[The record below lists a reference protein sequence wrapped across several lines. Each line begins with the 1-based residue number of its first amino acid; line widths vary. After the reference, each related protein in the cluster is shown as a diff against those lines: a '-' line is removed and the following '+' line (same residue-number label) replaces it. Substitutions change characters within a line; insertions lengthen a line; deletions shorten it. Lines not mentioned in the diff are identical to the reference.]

1 MNIVILAAGQ
11 GKRMKSALPKV
22 LQTLA
27 GKPLLQHVLTTA
39 LSLQGKQAKN
49 GPVVVVGHGAAD
61 VKTFLASASKEDTNF
76 GKVVTALQAEQKG
89 TGHALLQALPKLD
102 VQEPTLVLYG
112 DVPLTT
118 KKTLS
123 KLAKL
128 ADGVRGG
135 NCALALLT
143 QNLSNPT
150 GYGRILRDADGSVKA
165 IVEEKDATLTQKA
178 IQEINT
184 GIMVLPT
191 NSLKKWL
198 KALRASNAQGEYY
211 LTDVIA
217 MAVKDGVPIRTTQA
231 DDEFETVGV
240 NSRDQLAALERAHQL
255 NIANQLMDAGVS
267 LADPARIDVR
277 GTLECGTDVSID
289 VGCIFEGCVT
299 LDAGTKIGPFCVI
312 RNSVIGKGVSIHAFS
327 HVDGAKVGSQSIIG
341 PYARLRPGADLSND
355 VHIGN
360 FVEVKNSKIAA
371 NSKANHLA
379 YVGDSIVG
387 SRVNIGAGT
396 ITCNYDGVNKH
407 QTIIEDDVFIGS
419 DTQLVA
425 PVRVGRGATLGAGT
439 TLTKDAPANLLT
451 ISRVR
456 QVSLRWQ
463 RPVKQENKSVLK
475 KVSAKKVPVKKVV
488 AKKSAPK
495 KTVAKKVAKK
505 VVKTPAK
512 DKK

>member
-1 MNIVILAAGQ
+1 
-11 GKRMKSALPKV
+11 MKSALPKV

-27 GKPLLQHVLTTA
+27 GKPLLQHVLNTA
-39 LSLQGKQAKN
+39 LSLQGKSSKH
-49 GPVVVVGHGAAD
+49 GPIVVVGHGAAD
-61 VKTFLASASKEDTNF
+61 VKEFLASAAKEDSRF
-76 GKVVTALQAEQKG
+76 SKVSTALQSQQKG

-118 KKTLS
+118 QKTLS

-128 ADGVRGG
+128 ADGVRGKDS
-135 NCALALLT
+135 ALALLT
-143 QNLSNPT
+143 QNLNKPT
-150 GYGRILRDADGSVKA
+150 GYGRIVRDADGSVKE
-165 IVEEKDATLTQKA
+165 IVEEKDASALQKA

-191 NSLKKWL
+191 NALKKWL
-198 KALRASNAQGEYY
+198 KALRSSNAQGEYY

-231 DDEFETVGV
+231 DDEFETIGV
-240 NSRDQLAALERAHQL
+240 NSRDQLASLERVHQL
-255 NIANQLMDAGVS
+255 NIANQLMAAGVS
-267 LADPARIDVR
+267 LADPGRIDVR

-289 VGCIFEGCVT
+289 VGCVFEGCIT
-299 LDAGTKIGPFCVI
+299 LAAGTKVGPYCVI
-312 RNSVIGKGVSIHAFS
+312 RNSVIGKNVAIHAYS
-327 HVDGAKVGSQSIIG
+327 HLDGAKVGNHSIIG

-379 YVGDSIVG
+379 YIGDSIVG

-439 TLTKDAPANLLT
+439 TLTKDAPANQLT
-451 ISRVR
+451 VSRAKQISL
-456 QVSLRWQ
+456 QWQ
-463 RPVKQENKSVLK
+463 RPVKKEKIQATK
-475 KVSAKKVPVKKVV
+475 KG
-488 AKKSAPK
+488 
-495 KTVAKKVAKK
+495 TAKKVAPQKAAPKK
-505 VVKTPAK
+505 IAK
-512 DKK
+512 KAIQKALRGKN

>member
-11 GKRMKSALPKV
+11 GKRMKSVLPKV

-27 GKPLLQHVLTTA
+27 GRPLLQHVLNTA
-39 LSLQGKQAKN
+39 LSIQGKASKQ
-49 GPVVVVGHGAAD
+49 GPIVVVGHGAAD
-61 VKTFLASASKEDTNF
+61 IKEFLANVSKEDPIF
-76 GKVVTALQAEQKG
+76 SKVSTALQAEQKG

-102 VQEPTLVLYG
+102 LQEPTLVLYG
-112 DVPLTT
+112 DVPLTS

-128 ADGVRGG
+128 ADGARGKG
-135 NCALALLT
+135 CALALLT
-143 QNLSNPT
+143 QNLSNPS
-150 GYGRILRDADGSVKA
+150 GYGRIVRDADGSVQE
-165 IVEEKDATLTQKA
+165 IVEEKDATLVQKA
-178 IQEINT
+178 IKEINT
-184 GIMVLPT
+184 GIMVLPS

-198 KALRASNAQGEYY
+198 KALRSSNSQGEYY

-217 MAVKDGVPIRTTQA
+217 MAVKDGVPIRTTQT

-240 NSRDQLAALERAHQL
+240 NSRDQLAALERLYQL

-277 GTLECGTDVSID
+277 GALECGTDVFID
-289 VGCIFEGCVT
+289 VGCVFEGSVT
-299 LDAGTKIGPFCVI
+299 VASGTKIGPYCVI
-312 RNSVIGKGVSIHAFS
+312 RNSVIGKGVLIHAYS
-327 HVDGAKVGSQSIIG
+327 HIDGAKVGQQSIIG
-341 PYARLRPGADLSND
+341 PYARLRPGADLAND

-387 SRVNIGAGT
+387 ARVNIGAGT

-439 TLTKDAPANLLT
+439 TLTKDAPPNQLT
-451 ISRVR
+451 VSRVK
-456 QVSLRWQ
+456 QISLQWQ
-463 RPVKQENKSVLK
+463 RSVKKEKKLAVKKVTKK
-475 KVSAKKVPVKKVV
+475 KVSP
-488 AKKSAPK
+488 KKSVPK
-495 KTVAKKVAKK
+495 SVKGKK
-505 VVKTPAK
+505 
-512 DKK
+512 

>member
-27 GKPLLQHVLTTA
+27 GKPLLQHVLNTA
-39 LSLQGKQAKN
+39 LDLQGNSAKT
-49 GPVVVVGHGAAD
+49 GPIVVVGHGAAD
-61 VKTFLASASKEDTNF
+61 VKQFLQTASEQDSRFD
-76 GKVVTALQAEQKG
+76 KVTTTLQAEQKG

-102 VQEPTLVLYG
+102 VNEPTLVLYG
-112 DVPLTT
+112 DVPLTS

-128 ADGVRGG
+128 ADGVRGQDS
-135 NCALALLT
+135 ALALLT

-150 GYGRILRDADGSVKA
+150 GYGRIVRDIDGSVKE
-165 IVEEKDATLTQKA
+165 IVEEKDATPAQKRL
-178 IQEINT
+178 QEINT

-191 NSLKKWL
+191 NSLKRWL
-198 KALRASNAQGEYY
+198 KSLRASNAQGEYY

-217 MAVKDGVPIRTTQA
+217 MAVKDGVPIRTAQA
-231 DDEFETVGV
+231 DAEYEIVGV
-240 NSRDQLAALERAHQL
+240 NSRDQLAALERVHQL
-255 NIANQLMDAGVS
+255 NQANVLMDAGVS
-267 LADPARIDVR
+267 LADPARIDIR
-277 GTLECGTDVSID
+277 GTLECGTDVFID
-289 VGCIFEGCVT
+289 VGCVFEGCVT
-299 LDAGTKIGPFCVI
+299 LAAGAKVGPYCII
-312 RNSVIGKGVSIHAFS
+312 RNSVIGKNVTIHPFS
-327 HVDGAKVGSQSIIG
+327 HIDGAKVGTNSLIG

-439 TLTKDAPANLLT
+439 TLTKDAPPNQLT
-451 ISRVR
+451 VSRAKQISL
-456 QVSLRWQ
+456 QWQ
-463 RPVKQENKSVLK
+463 RPVKKVVTKKSVK
-475 KVSAKKVPVKKVV
+475 AKK
-488 AKKSAPK
+488 
-495 KTVAKKVAKK
+495 
-505 VVKTPAK
+505 
-512 DKK
+512 

>member
-39 LSLQGKQAKN
+39 LFLQGKQAKT
-49 GPVVVVGHGAAD
+49 GPIVVVGHGAAD
-61 VKTFLASASKEDTNF
+61 VKEFIANASQEDPSF
-76 GKVVTALQAEQKG
+76 GKVATVLQAEQKG

-112 DVPLTT
+112 DVPLTS
-118 KKTLS
+118 KKTLA

-128 ADGVRGG
+128 ADGVRGQDS
-135 NCALALLT
+135 ALALLT
-143 QNLSNPT
+143 QDLANPT
-150 GYGRILRDADGSVKA
+150 GYGRIVRDAEGSVRE
-165 IVEEKDATLTQKA
+165 IVEEKDATPAQKA
-178 IQEINT
+178 IKEINT

-191 NSLKKWL
+191 NALKRWL
-198 KALRASNAQGEYY
+198 KALRSSNSQGEYY

-231 DDEFETVGV
+231 DYEFETIGV
-240 NSRDQLAALERAHQL
+240 NSRDQLASLERTHQL

-277 GTLECGTDVSID
+277 GTLECGADVFID
-289 VGCIFEGCVT
+289 VGCVFEGCVT
-299 LDAGTKIGPFCVI
+299 LAVGTKIGPYCVI
-312 RNSVIGKGVSIHAFS
+312 RNSVIGSNVSINAFS
-327 HVDGAKVGSQSIIG
+327 HLDGAKVGNHSVIG
-341 PYARLRPGADLSND
+341 PYARLRPGSDLAND

-407 QTIIEDDVFIGS
+407 QTIIEDDAFIGS

-439 TLTKDAPANLLT
+439 TLTKDAPPNQLT
-451 ISRVR
+451 VSRAKQISIP
-456 QVSLRWQ
+456 WQ
-463 RPVKQENKSVLK
+463 RPVKQGK
-475 KVSAKKVPVKKVV
+475 KVAAKKTATKKAV
-488 AKKSAPK
+488 AKKAAKGK
-495 KTVAKKVAKK
+495 K
-505 VVKTPAK
+505 
-512 DKK
+512 

>member
-39 LSLQGKQAKN
+39 LFFQGKQAKT
-49 GPVVVVGHGAAD
+49 GPIVVVGHGAAD
-61 VKTFLASASKEDTNF
+61 VKEFIANASQEDPSF
-76 GKVVTALQAEQKG
+76 GKVATVLQAEQKG
-89 TGHALLQALPKLD
+89 TGHALLQALPKID

-112 DVPLTT
+112 DVPLTS
-118 KKTLS
+118 KKTLA

-128 ADGVRGG
+128 ADGVRGQDS
-135 NCALALLT
+135 ALALLT
-143 QNLSNPT
+143 QDLTNPT
-150 GYGRILRDADGSVKA
+150 GYGRIVRDADGSVRE
-165 IVEEKDATLTQKA
+165 IVEEKDATPAQKA
-178 IQEINT
+178 IKEINT

-191 NSLKKWL
+191 NALKRWL
-198 KALRASNAQGEYY
+198 KALRSSNAQGEYY

-231 DDEFETVGV
+231 DYEFETIGV
-240 NSRDQLAALERAHQL
+240 NSRDQLASLERTHQL

-277 GTLECGTDVSID
+277 GTLECGTDVFID
-289 VGCIFEGCVT
+289 VGCVFEGCVT
-299 LDAGTKIGPFCVI
+299 LAVGTKIGPYCVI
-312 RNSVIGKGVSIHAFS
+312 RNSVIGKNVSINAFS
-327 HVDGAKVGSQSIIG
+327 HLDGAKVGNHSVVG
-341 PYARLRPGADLSND
+341 PYARLRPGADLAND

-407 QTIIEDDVFIGS
+407 QTIIEDDAFIGS

-439 TLTKDAPANLLT
+439 TLTKDAPPNQLT
-451 ISRVR
+451 VSRAKQISIP
-456 QVSLRWQ
+456 WQ
-463 RPVKQENKSVLK
+463 RPVKQEK
-475 KVSAKKVPVKKVV
+475 KVASKKTATKKAV
-488 AKKSAPK
+488 AKKAAKGK
-495 KTVAKKVAKK
+495 K
-505 VVKTPAK
+505 
-512 DKK
+512 